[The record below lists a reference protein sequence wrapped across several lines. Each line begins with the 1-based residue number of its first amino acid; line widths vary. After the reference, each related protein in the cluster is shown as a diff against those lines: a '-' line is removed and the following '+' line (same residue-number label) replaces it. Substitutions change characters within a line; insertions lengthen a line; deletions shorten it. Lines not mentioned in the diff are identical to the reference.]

1 MQEYVIQTE
10 KFSRVYQDTIAV
22 HALDL
27 KVPRGS
33 IFGLLGSNGAG
44 KTTIIRALTGH
55 LHPTSG
61 TVSILGKNPW
71 QLLESERQRIS
82 YVPDSIDLPG
92 WMSASQAFQH
102 YAAFY
107 PTWNQEEHFTC
118 WTNFRLIRRLPSAIS
133 PKDRNGCCCRSL

>member
-61 TVSILGKNPW
+61 TVSYWAK
-71 QLLESERQRIS
+71 S
-82 YVPDSIDLPG
+82 
-92 WMSASQAFQH
+92 M
-102 YAAFY
+102 AAFWNLNDSGY
-107 PTWNQEEHFTC
+107 PM
-118 WTNFRLIRRLPSAIS
+118 S
-133 PKDRNGCCCRSL
+133 PIP